1 MPHESTVDHTIQHE
15 PPAEKPAP
23 PVVRL
28 NSEAN
33 MSEGQPS
40 PKRIKHDDG
49 RDHVPHLRAVKPQ
62 RDSFPHDDE
71 FDSEDSEE
79 SGNTNESASAE
90 SVLG

>member
-1 MPHESTVDHTIQHE
+1 MDHTIPRE

-33 MSEGQPS
+33 MSEEQPS
-40 PKRIKHDDG
+40 PKRMKHDDDN
-49 RDHVPHLRAVKPQ
+49 DHVPHLRAVKPQ

-79 SGNTNESASAE
+79 SAHTNESASAE
-90 SVLG
+90 SVH